1 MSTRF
6 PALFA
11 SKKPQF
17 HIASPLDRRFPLG
30 LADVVFLGMIL
41 ISVVGLTY
49 EWLR

>member
-6 PALFA
+6 P
-11 SKKPQF
+11 SR
-17 HIASPLDRRFPLG
+17 IASINREIRFATPDRRILKFDL
-30 LADVVFLGMIL
+30 LDAVFLAMIL